1 MHKAMIKPMLAIR
14 HKTICTKSRTMTL
27 SMKPDLQKPTS
38 PSSFSGLIGATTGS
52 MVTKPKVTAEVD
64 AGIRP
69 SENQIKILA
78 LRKFQ
83 FRIQKLTI
91 RHGNGVNCCYFIWF
105 TSIPAQWSGRVKR
118 HFSFRKQSIHLCGL
132 LVLEHE
138 HQFHAPLPLF
148 SLLCFLHSK
157 IRFHFF
163 WWYKPPN
170 EERSFIKE
178 SLLLLAFTK

>member
-1 MHKAMIKPMLAIR
+1 
-14 HKTICTKSRTMTL
+14 
-27 SMKPDLQKPTS
+27 MKPDLQKPTS
-38 PSSFSGLIGATTGS
+38 PSSFSGLQDCR
-52 MVTKPKVTAEVD
+52 TKSYRIWNWNLLWKSN
-64 AGIRP
+64 R
-69 SENQIKILA
+69 ILA
-78 LRKFQ
+78 QKFE

-105 TSIPAQWSGRVKR
+105 TSIPAQWSGWVKR

-170 EERSFIKE
+170 EEFQLRRSPFIGFHQIIMNRYQFPIVPRWNYNQK
-178 SLLLLAFTK
+178 